1 MLLST
6 KERNC
11 IIKRQLGKKMT
22 NEHLTIKE
30 NLDIIKTRVADAC
43 EKAGRHND
51 VIILGASKMNSAE
64 RINFAIDSGL
74 EYIGENKVQELLEKY
89 DEINKDKVTI
99 HFIGH
104 LQSNKV
110 KYIIDKVDMIHSVD
124 SLSLAKE
131 IDKQAKKHGIVMKVL
146 VEINICMEE
155 SKGGISPCNVEEFL
169 TEISKFENIQVLG
182 LMSIPPIMTSEE
194 TQRKIFQEIYKI
206 YVDISAKNIHNISM
220 RYLSLGMSDDYHIAV
235 EEGSNLIRV
244 GSSLFGRRNYNN

>member
-1 MLLST
+1 
-6 KERNC
+6 
-11 IIKRQLGKKMT
+11 MT
-22 NEHLTIKE
+22 NEHLTIQE
-30 NLDIIKTRVADAC
+30 NLDIIKKRVADAC
-43 EKAGRHND
+43 EKSGRKND

-89 DEINKDKVTI
+89 DGINKEKVTV

-124 SLSLAKE
+124 SVSLARE
-131 IDKQAKKHGIVMKVL
+131 IDKQAKKHGIVMNVL
-146 VEINICMEE
+146 VEVNIGMEE
-155 SKGGISPCNVEEFL
+155 SKGGISPDEVEKFL
-169 TEISKFENIQVLG
+169 TEISEFENIRVLG
-182 LMSIPPIMTSEE
+182 LMSIPPIMTDESV
-194 TQRKIFQEIYKI
+194 QRKIFKEIYKI

-235 EEGSNLIRV
+235 EEGANLIRV
-244 GSSLFGRRNYNN
+244 GSALFGRRNYSN